1 MNFIS
6 KFSRRDFY
14 FSIIT
19 GCITGFAA
27 WKVLS
32 YLGRPTEFGYSLAWL
47 MVIVPI
53 LWILGV
59 NLGYFLSRWFSFFD
73 QFGKF
78 AAIGFTNAAV
88 YFGILNILISR
99 TDYTAGVG
107 YSVISS
113 ISFIVALLVSYILN
127 KYWAF
132 KSDNSQG
139 RGGEFA
145 KFFMVT
151 VIAFVI
157 NVGIASFVV
166 NNIHPILGMNV
177 HTWANIGA
185 VAGSAV
191 ALIFSFVG
199 FRVAV
204 FKK

>member
-1 MNFIS
+1 M
-6 KFSRRDFY
+6 KFTNKDLY
-14 FSIIT
+14 FSITT
-19 GCITGFAA
+19 GLITGFSA

-47 MVIVPI
+47 MVVIPI

-99 TDYTAGVG
+99 TDYTAGAG
-107 YSVISS
+107 YSAISS
-113 ISFIVALLVSYILN
+113 ISFIVALMASYVWN

-132 KSDNSQG
+132 RSDNTQG
-139 RGGEFA
+139 RRGEFA
-145 KFFMVT
+145 KFVAVT
-151 VIAFVI
+151 VIAFGI

-166 NNIHPILGMNV
+166 NFIHPVLGMNA
-177 HTWANIGA
+177 HAWANIGA
-185 VAGSAV
+185 VVGSAV

-199 FRVAV
+199 FRMTV
-204 FKK
+204 FNK